1 MFDIAWSEMIV
12 IGAVALIAIGPK
24 DLPKALRAVGA
35 MTAKARR
42 MASEFQ
48 DHFREAMREAELES
62 VKEEVANINRD
73 LTAATS
79 GLEGELNSIG
89 SQMPSPPPPPLQLS
103 GEATELDIPGLPPL
117 AEKSPESSPPSN
129 PEITAAEP
137 AVPPA
142 LPVGTS
148 EPNPI
153 VSLSAEAQPGSVIVT
168 ETATAPRKPARKKRA
183 PPKAKADIEASEAD
197 LLSGVRTA
205 DANGAEPNAS
215 GTDGEIADLSGKSAK
230 PRSPRKRAAKDLT
243 AKDLSA
249 KDLPGEDLSSGDD
262 KAA

>member
-79 GLEGELNSIG
+79 GLESEFNTIG
-89 SQMPSPPPPPLQLS
+89 SRMPAPSSAPVQLS
-103 GEATELDIPGLPPL
+103 GAATERDIPGLPQI
-117 AEKSPESSPPSN
+117 ESKGS
-129 PEITAAEP
+129 EAAEP
-137 AVPPA
+137 TATVETPK
-142 LPVGTS
+142 S
-148 EPNPI
+148 
-153 VSLSAEAQPGSVIVT
+153 AQPLKFEPCGRRTDPGGGVERRSRAALRDRHRNARRLAGERDLRGEEAGT
-168 ETATAPRKPARKKRA
+168 PETRGQTQEREQRCSDRSACAGGRCGKLRRGRYRPARR
-183 PPKAKADIEASEAD
+183 
-197 LLSGVRTA
+197 
-205 DANGAEPNAS
+205 
-215 GTDGEIADLSGKSAK
+215 
-230 PRSPRKRAAKDLT
+230 
-243 AKDLSA
+243 
-249 KDLPGEDLSSGDD
+249 
-262 KAA
+262 